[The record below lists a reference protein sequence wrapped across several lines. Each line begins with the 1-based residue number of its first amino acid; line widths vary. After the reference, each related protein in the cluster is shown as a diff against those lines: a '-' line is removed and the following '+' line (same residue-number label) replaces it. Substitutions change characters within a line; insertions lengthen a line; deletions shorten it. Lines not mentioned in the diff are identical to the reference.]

1 MRKSTD
7 LTSASEHISQL
18 HTSAQTWNQNP
29 EQPNW
34 LTRAQVNRVNCEE
47 QEIHEARAITTSKEA
62 MTPKPTNMAGQ
73 GNNRGDDNRP
83 EFRYQNCQPIEV
95 NLQRRFDTCSVGYKQ
110 ALESGMS
117 VPEEWIDPIPHPH
130 SPTGYSDISSDD
142 LDFSQLG
149 GYGKKWKG
157 KGKGKN
163 KY

>member
-1 MRKSTD
+1 
-7 LTSASEHISQL
+7 
-18 HTSAQTWNQNP
+18 
-29 EQPNW
+29 
-34 LTRAQVNRVNCEE
+34 
-47 QEIHEARAITTSKEA
+47 
-62 MTPKPTNMAGQ
+62 MAGQ

-83 EFRYQNCQPIEV
+83 EFRYQNCQPNEV
-95 NLQRRFDTCSVGYKQ
+95 NLQRRSDTRSVGYKQ

-117 VPEEWIDPIPHPH
+117 VPEEWIDPIPYPH
-130 SPTGYSDISSDD
+130 SPTGYSDTSSDD